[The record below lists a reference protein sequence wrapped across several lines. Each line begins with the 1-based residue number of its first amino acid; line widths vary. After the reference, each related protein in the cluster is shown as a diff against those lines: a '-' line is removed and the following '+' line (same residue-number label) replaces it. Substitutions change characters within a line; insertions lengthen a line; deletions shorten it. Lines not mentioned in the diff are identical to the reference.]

1 MVRFRLPVGGLIRR
15 RYAWLWGIAFFA
27 ILSGGCTRRHYR
39 VQADNEVGR
48 LWKDVT
54 IEAAQPLTQSGI
66 QIRPESR
73 LFDPFDPDHEPMA
86 PDDPTAHNRM
96 HFVDG
101 KRAYRRWGKF
111 GHTDAVDDQHWRA
124 FLPYDAEGHV
134 VLDREGAVTLAY
146 LNSRNY
152 QKELE
157 DLYLSA
163 LDVTFERFR
172 FDAQFF
178 LTNSTS
184 ILTDGRLRPG
194 AGRSRTIVETDT
206 TGTVQKMYA
215 GGGQLVVDLANTIV
229 WQVAGADSNVNTSL
243 LNFSF
248 LQPLLR
254 FGGRARI
261 LERLTFF
268 ERTLI
273 YNVRQFEQYRQGFY
287 SQVVT
292 GRNPGN
298 GPSTAGLG
306 TGVGTPLPSYTGIGG
321 YIGLLSDQLAIRNQ
335 EANVTTL
342 RDSLTRLQE
351 EFDANRLKDKF
362 QVELARQALYQG
374 QSQLLALKAAFQ
386 TSLDNFKILLGLP
399 PDLEVRLNDDLL
411 QPFQL
416 IDPQVSRLTELAGRI
431 ALKVHQPD
439 HVIGPKDLAELLDND
454 TGMRKDV
461 DRHLELL
468 EDDYATLLK
477 NVPAREEQLE
487 KLLSRAEVV
496 RGEVDPV
503 AYSITAFHD
512 RVKMLRRD
520 IDALRVGLAET
531 WSTLET
537 IRDDLPKITPEAAR
551 ERLKRAHPDLSSQLL
566 ALTLAKARARVD
578 AITWTAVELGAPE
591 ALETARINR
600 RDWMNARAQLVDTWR
615 LIEFNANTLKAGLN
629 FVMSGDVRTVND
641 NPIDFRDS
649 TGRLNMG
656 VQFDAPLTRLAER
669 NVYRASLISYQQNR
683 RAYMLF
689 EDQINQNL
697 RQILRVL
704 ELNQLNFEIR
714 RSAVQVAIQQVDL
727 ARENLNRPPKIMETA
742 EAYAVAR
749 ASIGRD
755 LVSALSD
762 LLSTQN
768 AFLGVWVSY
777 EVQRMN
783 LDFEMGTMQLD
794 DRGMWIDPGPVSS
807 DPNLGYEMVDG
818 VPADDD
824 AAPLPLP
831 PGAAPPPRND
841 VLDPLPPGV
850 GAPVI
855 PKPPAPMPPQP
866 GALPPL
872 PGTAP
877 PAPKVSE
884 NLGGAGTAGTAA
896 KSIAGPAFKP
906 SAAP

>member
-1 MVRFRLPVGGLIRR
+1 MIRFRLPVGGFIRR
-15 RYAWLWGIAFFA
+15 RNAWFWGIALLA

-39 VQADNEVGR
+39 VQADNQVGR
-48 LWKDVT
+48 LWQDVT
-54 IEAAQPLTQSGI
+54 VEAAQPLTQSGI

-86 PDDPTAHNRM
+86 PDDPTAHKRM

-111 GHTDAVDDQHWRA
+111 GHTDEVDDQHWRA
-124 FLPYDAEGHV
+124 FLPYDADGHV
-134 VLDREGAVTLAY
+134 VLDREGAVQLAF

-194 AGRSRTIVETDT
+194 SGGNSRTVVETDT
-206 TGTVQKMYA
+206 VGTVQKMYA

-229 WQVAGADSNVNTSL
+229 WQVAGADSNTNTSL

-287 SQVVT
+287 AQVVT

-342 RDSLTRLQE
+342 RDSLSRLQE

-374 QSQLLALKAAFQ
+374 QSQLLALKANFQ

-399 PDLEVRLNDDLL
+399 PDLEVRLNDELL
-411 QPFQL
+411 LPFQL
-416 IDPQVSRLTELAGRI
+416 IDPQVSKLTELAGRI

-439 HVIGPKDLAELLDND
+439 HPIGPQDLAELIDND

-461 DRHLELL
+461 ERHLQLL

-477 NVPAREEQLE
+477 NVPAREAQLE
-487 KLLSRAEVV
+487 KLLNRAEVV
-496 RGEVDPV
+496 RNEVDAV
-503 AYSITAFHD
+503 AYSITALRD
-512 RVKMLRRD
+512 RVKSLRRD
-520 IDALRVGLAET
+520 IDGLRVGLAET

-578 AITWTAVELGAPE
+578 AITWTPVELGAPE
-591 ALETARINR
+591 ALETARLNR

-669 NVYRASLISYQQNR
+669 NVYRASLITYQQNR

-697 RQILRVL
+697 RQILRTL

-742 EAYAVAR
+742 EAYAAAR

-768 AFLGVWVSY
+768 AFLGVWVNY

-794 DRGMWIDPGPVSS
+794 DHGMWIDPGPVTPGP
-807 DPNLGYEMVDG
+807 DGQFEMVDG

-824 AAPLPLP
+824 AAPLPVP
-831 PGAAPPPRND
+831 PGAGPPPRND
-841 VLDPLPPGV
+841 VLDPLPPGA
-850 GAPVI
+850 GAPPVPNLPV

-866 GALPPL
+866 GALPP
-872 PGTAP
+872 
-877 PAPKVSE
+877 APKVPE
-884 NLGGAGTAGTAA
+884 NPAGAGTPGAAA
-896 KSIAGPAFKP
+896 KPPTGPELKP
-906 SAAP
+906 GPPP